1 MSDTEHAGTDH
12 SGNGTT
18 LGEQILLLA
27 LDDTTGTAKQQPQA
41 EYMIS
46 AAALLELALA
56 GRVRLGEGQVVVQD
70 ATPLGS
76 AALDAPL
83 ARVAG
88 QDKHE
93 DAQKW
98 IFVLRKEAYTAARQ
112 GLLDKGLIREEQRRV
127 LGLFRTSRFPEADGS
142 VEAALR
148 RTLEEVVLEGREPD
162 ERTAALVVLLH
173 HGGLHASAFPD
184 ADQASVKRRT
194 AQIAESHWAEPALRQ
209 LADSV
214 LVALASFTTSTAVGI
229 ALSNPS

>member
-1 MSDTEHAGTDH
+1 MSDTEPAGTA
-12 SGNGTT
+12 TT

-27 LDDTTGTAKQQPQA
+27 LDDTTGKAEQQPQA

-56 GRVRLGEGQVVVQD
+56 GRIRIGDGKVVLQD
-70 ATPLGS
+70 ATPLGA

-83 ARVAG
+83 ARIAG
-88 QDKHE
+88 QDQQDDKG

-98 IFVLRKEAYTAARQ
+98 VFGLRKEAYEAARQ

-148 RTLEEVVLEGREPD
+148 RTLDQVVLAGRDPD
-162 ERTAALVVLLH
+162 ERTAALLVLLH

-184 ADQASVKRRT
+184 ADQAAVKRRT
-194 AQIAESHWAEPALRQ
+194 AQIAESHWAGPAMQQ

-229 ALSNPS
+229 AFSNPS